1 MRVPERPIAI
11 AEVKELMATPN
22 HILSPKN
29 GKSIICLVQ
38 DAILSMYLMTKREG
52 QIKKEVFDQLLI
64 DIEELSRYELIVSIL
79 GRAGR
84 VLLSFLLPQ
93 DLNFST
99 HTVVIQKDLLVK
111 GLADS
116 DLLGSPSS
124 SILKCL
130 FEDYG
135 PQLAGNFI
143 DECQFIS
150 NRYMLYTGYS
160 GGVDDCIAIP
170 TQGYH

>member
-1 MRVPERPIAI
+1 MRVPQSPMEI
-11 AEVKELMATPN
+11 AEVKKLMATPN

-38 DAILSMYLMTKREG
+38 DAISSMYLMKKREG

-79 GRAGR
+79 GRAGQ

-99 HTVVIQKDLLVK
+99 HTVAIQKDLLVK

-116 DLLGSPSS
+116 DLLGSSSS

-130 FEDYG
+130 FDDYG

-160 GGVDDCIAIP
+160 VEVDDCIAIP
-170 TQGYH
+170 TQSYH